1 MKYKIEY
8 STPFKKALKKLN
20 KKDIDKVFNVIEK
33 LANGEKLDIK
43 FKDHALK
50 GNYLGYRD
58 CHIKADLVLIYKK
71 QDDRLILTCVE
82 LGSHSELDL

>member
-8 STPFKKALKKLN
+8 STAFKKALKKLN
-20 KKDIDKVFNVIEK
+20 KKDIDKVFNIVEK

-50 GNYLGYRD
+50 GDYLGYRD
-58 CHIKADLVLIYKK
+58 CHIKPDLVLIYKK

>member
-1 MKYKIEY
+1 M
-8 STPFKKALKKLN
+8 
-20 KKDIDKVFNVIEK
+20 IEK

-50 GNYLGYRD
+50 GDYLGYRD

>member
-8 STPFKKALKKLN
+8 STAFKKALKKLN

-50 GNYLGYRD
+50 GDYLGYRD
-58 CHIKADLVLIYKK
+58 CHIKPDLVLIYKK

>member
-8 STPFKKALKKLN
+8 STAFKKALKKLN
-20 KKDIDKVFNVIEK
+20 KKDIDKVFNVVEK

-50 GNYLGYRD
+50 GDYLGYRD
-58 CHIKADLVLIYKK
+58 CHIKPDLVLIYKK

>member
-1 MKYKIEY
+1 MN
-8 STPFKKALKKLN
+8 TQQHLKKLLKKLN

-50 GNYLGYRD
+50 GDYLGYRD

-71 QDDRLILTCVE
+71 TR
-82 LGSHSELDL
+82 

>member
-8 STPFKKALKKLN
+8 STAFKKTLKKLN
-20 KKDIDKVFNVIEK
+20 KKDIDKVFNVVEK

-50 GNYLGYRD
+50 GDYLGYRD
-58 CHIKADLVLIYKK
+58 CHIKPDLVLIYKK

>member
-8 STPFKKALKKLN
+8 STAFKKALKKLN
-20 KKDIDKVFNVIEK
+20 KKDIDKVFNVVEK
-33 LANGEKLDIK
+33 LTNGEKLDIK

-50 GNYLGYRD
+50 GDYLGYRD
-58 CHIKADLVLIYKK
+58 CHIKPDLVLIYKK

>member
-1 MKYKIEY
+1 M
-8 STPFKKALKKLN
+8 F
-20 KKDIDKVFNVIEK
+20 DVVEK

-50 GNYLGYRD
+50 GDYLGYRD
-58 CHIKADLVLIYKK
+58 CHIKPDLVLIYKK

>member
-1 MKYKIEY
+1 M
-8 STPFKKALKKLN
+8 
-20 KKDIDKVFNVIEK
+20 IEK

-50 GNYLGYRD
+50 GDYLGYRD

-71 QDDRLILTCVE
+71 TR
-82 LGSHSELDL
+82 